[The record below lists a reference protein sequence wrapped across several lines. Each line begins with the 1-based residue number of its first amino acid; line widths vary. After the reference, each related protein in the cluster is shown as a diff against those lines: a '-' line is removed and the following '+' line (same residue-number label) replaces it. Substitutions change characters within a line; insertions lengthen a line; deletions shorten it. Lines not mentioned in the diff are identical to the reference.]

1 MCSVYEYQFPI
12 FHAKLMLIG
21 LWLITYTCEM
31 VYAPVVAPITLG
43 KGIYIE
49 NYYNLVIP
57 LDFVFLFYSFF
68 MLKGVS
74 NYYLIRMF
82 SLFEFIFNNL
92 SLILG

>member
-1 MCSVYEYQFPI
+1 
-12 FHAKLMLIG
+12 
-21 LWLITYTCEM
+21 M